1 LFKGT
6 IYKVSTM
13 SNFKTFLCVAS
24 LSSFSW
30 GCSTPFEPNM
40 QSESLKQN
48 TVVSGTPSLS
58 GYSGIGKKDKMSVC
72 LGRGADATFN
82 QSESANL
89 SIAIVS
95 TGGDDKGSESENTG
109 EEEMSGRTPGVLI
122 SREIFYRVCEL
133 YTNLDLDKKEAI
145 GLFKSALGVVSQGWL
160 KEGSN
165 TNITISDTLQ
175 TQQQTS
181 AKFIAP
187 VDATKTQKSGANG
200 TDGADATGTDAT
212 DAAGTDSTDAEGTDS
227 TDAAGTDSTDAEG
240 TDSTDAAGTDST
252 DTEGTDSTDA
262 AGTDSTDAA
271 GTDSTDAAGTDS
283 SDTTVTDI
291 IQKLKQ

>member
-1 LFKGT
+1 
-6 IYKVSTM
+6 M

-200 TDGADATGTDAT
+200 TDGADTTGTDAT
-212 DAAGTDSTDAEGTDS
+212 DAAGTDADATDAAGTDADATDAAGTDADA
-227 TDAAGTDSTDAEG
+227 TDAAGTDSY
-240 TDSTDAAGTDST
+240 
-252 DTEGTDSTDA
+252 
-262 AGTDSTDAA
+262 
-271 GTDSTDAAGTDS
+271 
-283 SDTTVTDI
+283 
-291 IQKLKQ
+291 

>member
-1 LFKGT
+1 
-6 IYKVSTM
+6 M
-13 SNFKTFLCVAS
+13 SNFKTFLYVAA
-24 LSSFSW
+24 LSSLSW
-30 GCSTPFEPNM
+30 GCSTPFEPNLK
-40 QSESLKQN
+40 SESLEPN

-58 GYSGIGKKDKMSVC
+58 GYSAKGKKDKTFVC

-109 EEEMSGRTPGVLI
+109 EEEMAGRTPGVLI

-145 GLFKSALGVVSQGWL
+145 GLFKSALGTVSQGWL
-160 KEGSN
+160 KESSN
-165 TNITISDTLQ
+165 TKITISDTIQ

-187 VDATKTQKSGANG
+187 VDATKTKGSVANG
-200 TDGADATGTDAT
+200 TESTDTTGTDATDAEGTDAT
-212 DAAGTDSTDAEGTDS
+212 DAAGTDATDAEGTDV
-227 TDAAGTDSTDAEG
+227 TDAAGTDSN
-240 TDSTDAAGTDST
+240 
-252 DTEGTDSTDA
+252 
-262 AGTDSTDAA
+262 
-271 GTDSTDAAGTDS
+271 
-283 SDTTVTDI
+283 DTTVTDI
-291 IQKLKQ
+291 IKKLKQ

>member
-1 LFKGT
+1 
-6 IYKVSTM
+6 M

-212 DAAGTDSTDAEGTDS
+212 DAAGTDAAGTDADA
-227 TDAAGTDSTDAEG
+227 TDAAGTDADA
-240 TDSTDAAGTDST
+240 TDAAGTDA
-252 DTEGTDSTDA
+252 DATDA
-262 AGTDSTDAA
+262 AGTDADATDAA
-271 GTDSTDAAGTDS
+271 GTDADAAGTDATDTAETGATDAAGTGDS

>member
-200 TDGADATGTDAT
+200 TDGADTTGTDADAAGTDADAT
-212 DAAGTDSTDAEGTDS
+212 DAAGTDADA
-227 TDAAGTDSTDAEG
+227 TDAAGTDADAAGTDA
-240 TDSTDAAGTDST
+240 TDTAETGATDAAGT
-252 DTEGTDSTDA
+252 G
-262 AGTDSTDAA
+262 
-271 GTDSTDAAGTDS
+271 DS

>member
-200 TDGADATGTDAT
+200 TDGADTTGTDADAAGTDAAGTDADAT
-212 DAAGTDSTDAEGTDS
+212 DAAGTDADATGTDATDTAETGA
-227 TDAAGTDSTDAEG
+227 TDAAGTG
-240 TDSTDAAGTDST
+240 
-252 DTEGTDSTDA
+252 
-262 AGTDSTDAA
+262 
-271 GTDSTDAAGTDS
+271 DS